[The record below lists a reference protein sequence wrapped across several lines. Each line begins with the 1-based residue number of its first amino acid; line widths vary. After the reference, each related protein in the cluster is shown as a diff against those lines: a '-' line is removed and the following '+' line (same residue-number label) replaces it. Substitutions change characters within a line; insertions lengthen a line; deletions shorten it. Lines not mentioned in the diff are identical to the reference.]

1 MAKVTGPLFSLSAS
15 GKIGDAMV
23 HFGWKGLNVVRGWV
37 RPKNPEMP
45 EQGDYRLKLGGLGM
59 ATRCAAATSLYRDD
73 AILSQAAGQTWV
85 SSFVGYMAQN
95 VLKSVANLEAV
106 YALYTAHSATK
117 AVWDAQAALLELAL
131 FDMPYK
137 TTTAKFDNGFQ
148 LYCLAHYGIAM
159 RAAKEGVFDRT
170 PYTVAL
176 VDWAEAN
183 IIALRTDLTAV

>member
-37 RPKNPEMP
+37 KPRNPEEP

-59 ATRCAAATSLYRDD
+59 ATRCAEKTSKYRDD
-73 AILSQAAGQTWV
+73 AILSQDAGQTWV

-95 VLKSVANLEAV
+95 VLKTVGNLETV
-106 YALYTAHSATK
+106 YTLYTGHTATK
-117 AVWDAQAALLELAL
+117 AVWDAKAALLELAL

-137 TTTAKFDNGFQ
+137 TTTAKFDSGFQ

-159 RAAKEGVFDRT
+159 RLAKEDVFNRT
-170 PYTVAL
+170 PFTVAL
-176 VDWAEAN
+176 ASWAEAN
-183 IIALRTDLTAV
+183 ITALVADLTAV